1 MIDGILL
8 IDKEKGIT
16 SYDVI
21 RKLKKI
27 LPKGQKIGHAGTLDP
42 FATGLLIILLGRG
55 TKLMED
61 ILQLEK
67 GYIVKAEFG
76 YATDTQDITGK
87 KVLEDNKGLVVPKYS
102 LEEIIKKN
110 FLGEIRQ
117 VPPSYSA
124 IKIKGKKAYEYAR
137 DGKEV
142 QINSRA
148 INISEFSCLDYNWP
162 FVTFKILC
170 SSGTYVRTLINDLG
184 IQSGAYAT
192 AVELRR
198 FKIGNYLSERAF
210 KSEEISEGNIDR
222 ILNSIINL
230 NNK

>member
-1 MIDGILL
+1 
-8 IDKEKGIT
+8 
-16 SYDVI
+16 
-21 RKLKKI
+21 
-27 LPKGQKIGHAGTLDP
+27 
-42 FATGLLIILLGRG
+42 
-55 TKLMED
+55 
-61 ILQLEK
+61 
-67 GYIVKAEFG
+67 
-76 YATDTQDITGK
+76 
-87 KVLEDNKGLVVPKYS
+87 
-102 LEEIIKKN
+102 
-110 FLGEIRQ
+110 
-117 VPPSYSA
+117 
-124 IKIKGKKAYEYAR
+124 
-137 DGKEV
+137 
-142 QINSRA
+142 
-148 INISEFSCLDYNWP
+148 LDYNWP